1 MNNSAGFC
9 RCGKRLPSVRD
20 YERPYEFCSLQCK
33 CKAEADRRRTEDLF
47 GVLCFLLVVAGV
59 WLAAA
64 TRRGGQ

>member
-1 MNNSAGFC
+1 MKKSAGFC

-33 CKAEADRRRTEDLF
+33 CKAREEQRRTEDLF
-47 GVLCFLLVVAGV
+47 GVLSFLLVVAGV
-59 WLAAA
+59 WMAAA